1 MKSTGI
7 VRKVDPLGRV
17 VLPSELRKVLDIENK
32 TPIEIYV
39 DGNKIVLQKYQVS
52 QECTIT
58 GEIKKENKRYAG
70 NLMLSP
76 EGAEMLLQE
85 LRRKTGPLI
94 SNS

>member
-39 DGNKIVLQKYQVS
+39 DGNKIIPQKYQVF

-58 GEIKKENKRYAG
+58 GEIKKENKKYAE
-70 NLMLSP
+70 NLTLSP
-76 EGAEMLLQE
+76 EGTEMFLQE
-85 LRRKTGPLI
+85 LRRKIDPLV
-94 SNS
+94 SKS